1 MFSVLI
7 YYVCGSISQFESRR
21 IWGFNISKLKTFAFG
36 SGWDSNVGH
45 LNCFCIF
52 NVHNSRQYF
61 LLDCSAN
68 SLRFCHPPV
77 RTTATGKA
85 IPTILFVD
93 FSSMDNLF
101 TFGAKPNNSAEIF
114 MQGQ

>member
-45 LNCFCIF
+45 LNCFVFSMFIM
-52 NVHNSRQYF
+52 
-61 LLDCSAN
+61 LDCSAN